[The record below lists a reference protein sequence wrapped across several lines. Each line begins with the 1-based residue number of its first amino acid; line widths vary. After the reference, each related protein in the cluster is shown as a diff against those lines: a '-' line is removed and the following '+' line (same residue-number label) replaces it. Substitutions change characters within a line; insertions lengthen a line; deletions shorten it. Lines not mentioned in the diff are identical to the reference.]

1 MVSVQLEHDDNQELL
16 IAGDDQF
23 DVGFSLHGLC
33 LWFISPSLYKLLIQ
47 YVE

>member
-1 MVSVQLEHDDNQELL
+1 MDSVQLEYDDNQELL

-23 DVGFSLHGLC
+23 DVGLSLHGLC
-33 LWFISPSLYKLLIQ
+33 LWFISPGLYQLLIQ

>member
-23 DVGFSLHGLC
+23 DVGFPYMVCVYGLF
-33 LWFISPSLYKLLIQ
+33 LLVYISY
-47 YVE
+47 